1 MAVNAG
7 TPDVDVD
14 SATLALGAQL
24 ATSAGLVLVMVMIHA
39 VGLLAISRLLHLRSE
54 ELKEKRL
61 DLRSIGL
68 LGTMGLLL
76 FALHMLEIF
85 LFALFYLTVEGMQTL
100 EEALFY
106 SASAYATL
114 GWTADYFPPEWR
126 LIGAIE
132 ALVGFLMLGWSTAF
146 MVGTMNRLRD

>member
-1 MAVNAG
+1 MNSVA
-7 TPDVDVD
+7 PDIDE
-14 SATLALGAQL
+14 STIALGAQL
-24 ATSAGLVLVMVMIHA
+24 ATSAGLVLGMVVIHA

-61 DLRSIGL
+61 DARSIGL
-68 LGTMGLLL
+68 LGAMGLML
-76 FALHMLEIF
+76 FALHISEIF
-85 LFALFYLTVEGMQTL
+85 LFALFYLAVGGMQTL

-114 GWTADYFPPEWR
+114 GWTAEYFPPEWR
-126 LIGAIE
+126 LIGAFE
-132 ALVGFLMLGWSTAF
+132 ALVGFLLIGWSTAF

>member
-1 MAVNAG
+1 VNEVAEDFDG
-7 TPDVDVD
+7 
-14 SATLALGAQL
+14 AALALGAQL
-24 ATSAGLVLVMVMIHA
+24 GAAAGLVLLMVIIHIL
-39 VGLLAISRLLHLRSE
+39 GLLGTARLLHLRGE
-54 ELKEKRL
+54 ELDNKSL
-61 DLRSIGL
+61 DARSIVL
-68 LGTMGLLL
+68 LGAMGVLL
-76 FALHMLEIF
+76 FALHMFEIF
-85 LFALFYLTVEGMQTL
+85 VFAIFYLAVGGMQTL

-146 MVGTMNRLRD
+146 VVATMNRLRD

>member
-1 MAVNAG
+1 L
-7 TPDVDVD
+7 
-14 SATLALGAQL
+14 TLYLSWRSFIL
-24 ATSAGLVLVMVMIHA
+24 
-39 VGLLAISRLLHLRSE
+39 GLLGTARLLHLRG
-54 ELKEKRL
+54 
-61 DLRSIGL
+61 D
-68 LGTMGLLL
+68 
-76 FALHMLEIF
+76 
-85 LFALFYLTVEGMQTL
+85 GMQTL

-146 MVGTMNRLRD
+146 VVATMNRLRD

>member
-1 MAVNAG
+1 MNNVTPGIDDG
-7 TPDVDVD
+7 T
-14 SATLALGAQL
+14 LELGAQF
-24 ATSAGLVLVMVMIHA
+24 AASAGLVLMMVMIHS

-54 ELKEKRL
+54 ELKEKSL

-76 FALHMLEIF
+76 FSLHVLEIF
-85 LFALFYLTVEGMQTL
+85 VFALFYLAVGGMQTL
-100 EEALFY
+100 EESLFY

-126 LIGAIE
+126 LIGAVE
-132 ALVGFLMLGWSTAF
+132 ALIGFLLLGWSTAF

>member
-1 MAVNAG
+1 VNAASDIDEV
-7 TPDVDVD
+7 TI
-14 SATLALGAQL
+14 ALGAQL
-24 ATSAGLVLVMVMIHA
+24 ATSAALVLVMVIIHT
-39 VGLLAISRLLHLRSE
+39 VGLLSISRLLHLRGE
-54 ELKEKRL
+54 ELKEKTL
-61 DLRSIGL
+61 NMRSIGL
-68 LGTMGLLL
+68 LGTMGLFL
-76 FALHMLEIF
+76 FALHMFEIF
-85 LFALFYLTVEGMQTL
+85 LFALFYLAVEGMQTL

>member
-1 MAVNAG
+1 MNA
-7 TPDVDVD
+7 VD
-14 SATLALGAQL
+14 SVAPDLDESTIALGAQL
-24 ATSAGLVLVMVMIHA
+24 ATSAALVLVMVVIHA

-61 DLRSIGL
+61 DARSIAL
-68 LGTMGLLL
+68 LGTMGLMM
-76 FALHMLEIF
+76 FALHISEIV
-85 LFALFYLTVEGMQTL
+85 LFALFYLAVGGMQTL

-132 ALVGFLMLGWSTAF
+132 ALVGFLLIGWSTAF
-146 MVGTMNRLRD
+146 VVGTMNKLRD